1 MKTNEIRKE
10 VKEKRNSLTKSEIE
24 KFSKSIAKKFF
35 ALDFINEKIKFFVY
49 NAIKNE
55 VDTSQIINGLK
66 KLGKEVSYPLTIG
79 GEMVAVVPISDEWIT
94 GDFGVLIPKNYKKA
108 NSVDVAVIPLLACDK
123 KLNRIGYGKGYYD
136 KFLKENDCIKI
147 GVCYDFQVIE
157 NIIPNEWDV
166 PLDYI
171 ITPTKIIKN

>member
-24 KFSKSIAKKFF
+24 KFSKSITKKFF

-79 GEMVAVVPISDEWIT
+79 DEMVAVVPISDEWIT

>member
-24 KFSKSIAKKFF
+24 KFSKSIGKKFF
-35 ALDFINEKIKFFVY
+35 ALDFISEKIKFFVY

-55 VDTSQIINGLK
+55 VDTSQIIKDLK